1 MSKFAMRS
9 YINNNNNNNILN
21 ISKGL
26 PNFKGYH
33 NTITTLIK
41 DIDEYK
47 EKLKN
52 TINIIETDIN
62 EMEKYKNNLLL
73 QKNKIETLE
82 ENVTNINDK
91 NIVKKKINNTDS
103 LFKNENDINN
113 NKINDNDNDE
123 FNTENLEEQVKK
135 IMEKLNI
142 QHNYTKPSE
151 ETNKK
156 KHTSTYPIE
165 GFDLDKNNILPIIK
179 NDINNKI

>member
-41 DIDEYK
+41 DIDECK

-62 EMEKYKNNLLL
+62 
-73 QKNKIETLE
+73 
-82 ENVTNINDK
+82 
-91 NIVKKKINNTDS
+91 
-103 LFKNENDINN
+103 
-113 NKINDNDNDE
+113 
-123 FNTENLEEQVKK
+123 
-135 IMEKLNI
+135 
-142 QHNYTKPSE
+142 
-151 ETNKK
+151 
-156 KHTSTYPIE
+156 
-165 GFDLDKNNILPIIK
+165 
-179 NDINNKI
+179 